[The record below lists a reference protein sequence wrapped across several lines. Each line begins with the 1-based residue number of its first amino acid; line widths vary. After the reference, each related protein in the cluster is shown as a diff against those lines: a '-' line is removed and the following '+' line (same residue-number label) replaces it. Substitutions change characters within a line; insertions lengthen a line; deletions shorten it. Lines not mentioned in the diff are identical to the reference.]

1 MMKRVIPTLF
11 SVMVLGLVG
20 CDKGTSTAPSTD
32 PSRPNAERR
41 LSVTS
46 PGSQTVTQ
54 DRTNEMTISINRDRF
69 EGPVEI
75 KFDNL
80 PKGVE
85 LVTQDMTIPSDKS
98 SVKATVKA
106 AADATPVNDHDVK
119 VIAKAKEQKDLP
131 EASVIFKMTVKAK

>member
-1 MMKRVIPTLF
+1 MMKRLIPTLF
-11 SVMVLGLVG
+11 GVLALGLVG

-32 PSRPNAERR
+32 PGRPNAERR

-46 PGSQTVTQ
+46 PGSQTITQ

-75 KFDNL
+75 KLDNL

-98 SVKATVKA
+98 SVKATLKA
-106 AADATPVNDHDVK
+106 APDATPVTDHEVK
-119 VIAKAKEQKDLP
+119 AIAKAKEQKDLP
-131 EASVIFKMTVKAK
+131 EATVPFKVTVKAK